1 MGVGRGCCY
10 GTRTSS
16 VSLVPAQN
24 REVCER
30 LGSRTYP
37 AGCCIID
44 TKSSTAVLAAILANP
59 GLVTVHIWSSVLSV
73 KLYSHQPTNTEE
85 QNHDHN
91 GDDHDHGGD
100 DGLVKSTRG
109 GVCGGREELTSAGA
123 TISLQ

>member
-24 REVCER
+24 REVCAR
-30 LGSRTYP
+30 LGSGTYP

-73 KLYSHQPTNTEE
+73 KLYVRHQPTDTSK
-85 QNHDHN
+85 QNHQI
-91 GDDHDHGGD
+91 
-100 DGLVKSTRG
+100 
-109 GVCGGREELTSAGA
+109 A
-123 TISLQ
+123 TETTTIMAETTG